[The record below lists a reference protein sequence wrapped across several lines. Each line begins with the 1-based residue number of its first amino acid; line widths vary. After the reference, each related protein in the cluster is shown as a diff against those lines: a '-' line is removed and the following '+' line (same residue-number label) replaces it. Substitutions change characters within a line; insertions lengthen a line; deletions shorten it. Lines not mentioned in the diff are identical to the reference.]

1 MAGCGGGFEEAIR
14 QGLAQSTTVSTLAWI
29 VHSSTVV
36 LRGEDASDQVQVSPA
51 GKHLVEKLLV
61 EGAGAS
67 VLLHPGS

>member
-1 MAGCGGGFEEAIR
+1 M
-14 QGLAQSTTVSTLAWI
+14 LAWI

-36 LRGEDASDQVQVSPA
+36 LREEDASDQVQVSPA